1 MSGAEDVCLS
11 DRKNDKVGEEIDGL
25 CKDQCLRKST
35 RDPSI
40 ALMDRNDLSIL
51 LNRIR
56 DNHFST
62 IVLKIKDQL
71 LADINSPV
79 FESIVEALWKNKV
92 CQVKSD
98 SIYYL
103 A

>member
-1 MSGAEDVCLS
+1 LSVMSAVEEVCLS
-11 DRKNDKVGEEIDGL
+11 DRKMENSEVETEGV

-56 DNHFST
+56 DDHFST

-71 LADINSPV
+71 LADINSTV
-79 FESIVEALWKNKV
+79 FESVVEALWKNKV
-92 CQVKSD
+92 CQV
-98 SIYYL
+98 
-103 A
+103 